1 MMMTKNI
8 HTDAVMK
15 SGTTVDDEEIPD
27 DTDLMDIVE
36 IPTLSI
42 ECLSNEVISK
52 ILVEYVGHFDIGLI
66 NLASTSKFW
75 SDIVYRKT
83 PGLWKKIGVQYDDIL
98 INGILVYSK

>member
-52 ILVEYVGHFDIGLI
+52 ILVEYVGHFDIGGLI
-66 NLASTSKFW
+66 ALASTSKFW

-83 PGLWKKIGVQYDDIL
+83 PGLWKKIGFHY
-98 INGILVYSK
+98 NGILIYSK

>member
-36 IPTLSI
+36 IPRLSD
-42 ECLSNEVISK
+42 EVISM
-52 ILVEYVGHFDIGLI
+52 ILVEYVHFDIGLI
-66 NLASTSKFW
+66 DLASTSKFW

-83 PGLWKKIGVQYDDIL
+83 PGLWKKIGFHY
-98 INGILVYSK
+98 NGILIYSK